1 VTGGYGQSMRVC
13 LRTATVSLLCVTIW
27 PAVVLVG
34 RQPAYADT
42 GRHQRHITY
51 TRWSSDR
58 EFAAG
63 TRSGV
68 AIANGALHIGS
79 PAGSLVYTDPY
90 GGGVAR
96 TYAWGRWT
104 SPWSRPGFGLTQL
117 IASWNAQTPGG
128 TWLWVQARGRGR
140 SGKVSSWD
148 TLGRWAVLDQR
159 FHRMS
164 LGRQPD
170 DLAHVM
176 VDTLAVRSG
185 VRLRGFQLRVTL
197 LRRKGLHVSPTL
209 RSIGAMVSRL
219 PHVSHVPRSH
229 PGVAG
234 GRSMR
239 VPRYSQMI
247 HRGEYPKWDNGGE
260 AWCSPTSTAMVLSY
274 WHRGPTPAQYAWVND
289 SYRDPWVDYAARFV
303 YDYRYEGTGNW
314 PFNTAYAARFG
325 LDTFVTRL
333 RSLREAERFI
343 KAGIPLVASIAF
355 GPGELDGSP
364 ISSSPGHLL
373 VIVGFTAT
381 GNVIVND
388 PAARSNRAVRR
399 VYKRGQF
406 ENAWIPTTGGVVYVI
421 HPASKHLPVR
431 HGNTNW

>member
-1 VTGGYGQSMRVC
+1 MRFGR
-13 LRTATVSLLCVTIW
+13 RTATISVLCVAIW
-27 PAVVLVG
+27 PALVSVG
-34 RQPAYADT
+34 QQPAYANT
-42 GRHQRHITY
+42 ALHRRHITY

-58 EFAAG
+58 AFAAG
-63 TRSGV
+63 IRSGV
-68 AIANGALHIGS
+68 TVGDGALRIGS
-79 PAGSLVYTDPY
+79 PAGSLAYTDPY
-90 GGGVAR
+90 GNGHPR
-96 TYAWGRWT
+96 SYDWGRWT

-117 IASWNAQTPGG
+117 IASWNAQTPRG
-128 TWLWVQARGRGR
+128 TWIWVQARGRSRRGR
-140 SGKVSSWD
+140 MSSWD
-148 TLGRWAVLDQR
+148 TLGRWAGHDHR

-170 DLAHVM
+170 DLTHVL

-185 VRLRGFQLRVTL
+185 TRLHGFQLRVTL
-197 LRRKGLHVSPTL
+197 LRRAGSLVSPTV
-209 RSIGAMVSRL
+209 RSVGAMVSRL
-219 PHVSHVPRSH
+219 PHSRVQSSH
-229 PGVAG
+229 PGVAT
-234 GRSMR
+234 GRSLK

-247 HRGEYPKWDNGGE
+247 HRGEYPQWDNGGE
-260 AWCSPTSTAMVLSY
+260 AWCSPTSTAMVLAF
-274 WHRGPTPAQYAWVND
+274 WHRGPSPAQYAWVND

-303 YDYRYEGTGNW
+303 YDYRYDGAGNW
-314 PFNTAYAARFG
+314 PFNTAYAARFE
-325 LDTFVTRL
+325 LDAFVTRL

-373 VIVGFTAT
+373 VIVGFTAK

-388 PAARSNRAVRR
+388 PAARTRRGVRR

-421 HPASKHLPVR
+421 HPVSRRLPAR
-431 HGNTNW
+431 NGNTNW